1 VDLPILAGTTYTV
14 IMLGAIAFL
23 FMIVVLVLVI
33 SALWTI
39 FTGAP
44 YEPLP
49 LGKVRRMLELAQ
61 LQPDE
66 VLYDLGSGDGRTLI
80 IAAKRFKARAVG
92 IEIDPL
98 RYLWTQAL
106 ITVLG
111 LRKQVRVIW
120 GSFYDTDLTG
130 ADVVTTFL
138 TEQTNLRLED
148 TLKSA
153 LHNGARVVSH
163 EFPYPGWTPTEQD
176 QAAKLYL
183 YRF

>member
-1 VDLPILAGTTYTV
+1 
-14 IMLGAIAFL
+14 MFGAIAFL
-23 FMIVVLVLVI
+23 FMILVIVLVI

-44 YEPLP
+44 FEPLP
-49 LGKVRRMLELAQ
+49 MRKVHRMLEMARLK
-61 LQPDE
+61 PDE

-80 IAAKRFKARAVG
+80 VAAKRFKARAVG

-98 RYLWTQAL
+98 RYAWTQGL

-120 GSFYDTDLTG
+120 GSFYDADLRE
-130 ADVVTTFL
+130 ADVVTAFL
-138 TEQTNLRLED
+138 TEQTNQRLED
-148 TLKSA
+148 KLTSE
-153 LHNGARVVSH
+153 LHSGARVVSH
-163 EFPYPGWTPTEQD
+163 EFPYPGWSPAEQD

-183 YRF
+183 YQF